1 MTDVLIYGD
10 TFRSPELRHEL
21 PLGIPDP
28 LLYVERDGSRHVLT
42 NSLEAPRL
50 AELDGLELH
59 LWEDLGWDDLVAQ
72 GLDRPAIRAE
82 LLRRAVSAI
91 GVRSA
96 AVPETFP
103 LHVADLLRADGLE
116 LRIDA
121 ELFDDRRRVKNE
133 DELAGIRRAQ
143 RAAEAGMD
151 AVRDLLRRATSNGGA
166 LEVDGEPLTSERV
179 KLAIGAAFV
188 AHGTSAEEFIVSHGP
203 QSAIGHHMG
212 SGQLREGEPIVVDLW
227 PREAESACYADMTRT
242 FVVGD
247 VPAEIAD
254 WHRLVLEAL
263 ERAVGEVREG
273 ASGRAIY
280 DGTCDVFEAAGQ
292 PTGRSKQAGAPLEE
306 GFFHGLGHGV
316 GLEVHEQPNL
326 GLTSKDTLRAGD
338 VVTIEP
344 GLYRPGVGG
353 VRLEDLVL
361 VTADGRENLTRYPY
375 DLAP

>member
-1 MTDVLIYGD
+1 MADILVYGD

-28 LLYVERDGSRHVLT
+28 LLYAERNGSRHVLT
-42 NSLEAPRL
+42 SSLEAPRL

-59 LWEDLGWDDLVAQ
+59 LWEDLGWDELVGQ
-72 GLDRPAIRAE
+72 GLDRATIRDE
-82 LLRRAVSAI
+82 LLRRAVAKI

-103 LHVADLLRADGLE
+103 LHVADLLRSEGVE
-116 LRIDA
+116 LRTDP

-133 DELAGIRRAQ
+133 EELAGMRRAQ

-151 AVRDLLRRATSNGGA
+151 AARDLLRRATSNGGA

-203 QSAIGHHMG
+203 QSAVGHHMG
-212 SGQLREGEPIVVDLW
+212 AGQIREGETIVVDLW
-227 PREAESACYADMTRT
+227 PRDAESACYADMTRT

-247 VPAEIAD
+247 VPAEVAK

-263 ERAVGEVREG
+263 QHAVAAVREG

-280 DGTCDVFEAAGQ
+280 DGACDVFEAAGF
-292 PTGRSKQAGAPLEE
+292 PTGRSKEAGKPLEE

-344 GLYRPGVGG
+344 GLYRPGFGG
-353 VRLEDLVL
+353 LRLEDLVL
-361 VTADGRENLTRYPY
+361 VTADGPENLTRYPY
-375 DLAP
+375 DLVP

>member
-50 AELDGLELH
+50 SEVDGLELH
-59 LWEDLGWDDLVAQ
+59 VWEDFGWDDLVGE
-72 GLDRPAIRAE
+72 GLDRAGIRDE
-82 LLRRAVSAI
+82 LLRRAVAAI

-103 LHVADLLRADGLE
+103 LHVADLLRASGLE
-116 LRIDA
+116 LRIDSR
-121 ELFDDRRRVKNE
+121 LFDDRRRVKNE
-133 DELAGIRRAQ
+133 AELAGIRRAQ
-143 RAAEAGMD
+143 RAAGAGMD
-151 AVRDLLRRATSNGGA
+151 AVRDLLRRASGNADG
-166 LEVDGEPLTSERV
+166 LEVDGEPLTSERI

-188 AHGTSAEEFIVSHGP
+188 AHGTSADEFIVSHGP

-212 SGQLREGEPIVVDLW
+212 SGRIREGEPIVVDLW
-227 PREAESACYADMTRT
+227 PRDAESACYADMTRT

-247 VPAEIAD
+247 VPPEIEE

-263 ERAVGEVREG
+263 ERGVSDVREG

-280 DGTCDVFEAAGQ
+280 DGTCEVFEAANL
-292 PTGRSKQAGAPLEE
+292 PTGRTKKPGSPLDE

-344 GLYRPGVGG
+344 GLYRPGLGG

-361 VTADGRENLTRYPY
+361 VAADGPENLTRYPY
-375 DLAP
+375 DLTP